1 MAGPIE
7 LTETQKSSLI
17 RLATNLDYY
26 SKHCLKIVDKAG
38 NIVPLVF
45 NKSQLY
51 IHSVLERQRAAT
63 GMVRVVILK
72 GRQQGCT
79 TYIQARYFHRTS
91 FRSNMSAFVLAH
103 QAESTIK
110 IFGMAQRF
118 RRNMTPDLQL
128 SLTKDTERAMT
139 MDNGSSYTVGTAG
152 SAEIGRGMT
161 VQLFHGS
168 EVGFYENADQLST
181 GLMQTVAD
189 VPGTELIFESTANG
203 PGNFF
208 YDLVMGAIAGKNG
221 FELIFIPWYWQ
232 DEYSDPEGLLESDLD
247 EKEAAY
253 YATYKADG
261 LTLNHLAWRRRKIAS
276 FGGQEWKFLQ
286 EYPFNPEEAF
296 VKAEGRFFDLAKV
309 YAARGRKIVVDKS
322 SPLII
327 GIDQGRTGD
336 DTEIARRTGKKIDK
350 FETIPADDGSERDMR
365 LAGRVAKII
374 DIEKPDLVVFDVT
387 NEHGAMDR
395 LHELGY
401 SKRLVKGVHFGEK
414 ANDPTRHRNKRVDMH
429 FSFREWFDD
438 QGVSIPDDQKF
449 ITEIGAIPVEKESS
463 NNVAY
468 LVSKDD
474 IKKDLKWSPNKLD
487 AAVLTFAYPVRK
499 KNADGEERKL
509 RSSVT
514 IKGGYKS
521 TLRSLQG
528 INLGKN
534 K

>member
-1 MAGPIE
+1 MALQD
-7 LTETQKSSLI
+7 LTEPQTQALV
-17 RLATNLDYY
+17 RLTTNLEFY

-38 NIVPLVF
+38 EVIPLLF
-45 NKSQLY
+45 NKSQRY

-63 GMVRVVILK
+63 GMVRAIILK

-79 TYIQARYFHRTS
+79 TYIQARYFHRTN
-91 FRSNMSAFVLAH
+91 FRSNQSAFVLAH
-103 QAESTIK
+103 QVESTIK

-118 RRNMTPDLQL
+118 RRNLPLDLQQPL
-128 SLTKDTERAMT
+128 EKDTERAMS
-139 MDNGSSYTVGTAG
+139 MENGSSYTVGTAG
-152 SAEIGRGMT
+152 SAQIGRGMT

-168 EVGFYENADQLST
+168 EVGFYENADELST

-189 VPGTELIFESTANG
+189 VVGTELIFESTANG

-208 YDLVMGAIAGKNG
+208 YELVMGAIAGKNG

-232 DEYSDPEGLLESDLD
+232 DEYTDPEGLLESDLD
-247 EKEAAY
+247 EKEIVY

-276 FGGQEWKFLQ
+276 FGGQEWKFIQ

-309 YAARGRKIVVDKS
+309 YAARGRKITLDKN

-336 DTEIARRTGKKIDK
+336 DTEIARRMGKKLEA
-350 FETIPADDGSERDMR
+350 FETIPADDGTERDMR
-365 LAGRVAKII
+365 LAGRVARII

-387 NEHGAMDR
+387 NEHGALDR

-414 ANDPTRHRNKRVDMH
+414 AMDTTRHRNKRVEMH
-429 FSFREWFDD
+429 FGFREWFDD
-438 QGVSIPDDQKF
+438 PDVSIPNDQKF

-474 IKKDLKWSPNKLD
+474 IKKDLRWSPNKLD
-487 AAVLTFAYPVRK
+487 AAILTFAYPVRK
-499 KNADGEERKL
+499 KNADGGEQKV
-509 RSSVT
+509 RSSIT
-514 IKGGYKS
+514 SKGGFKS

-528 INLGKN
+528 LGREK